1 MNSVILSASMMCLSA
16 WKDAEKKM
24 EELKNGKVDLLH
36 TDVMDGEFVPNL
48 MLGTESIKSLRAAC
62 PIPLDIHLMIERPEE
77 KLGWFDIQP
86 GEYVS
91 IHVESTKHL
100 QRALSIIRGYGARP
114 AVALNPATPLCMIEE
129 VLCDIEAVLLMT
141 VNPGFAGQKL
151 VPQTISKIAKLRYLL
166 DKNEL
171 KTVRIEVDGNVSFE
185 NAQCMRQAGAD
196 MFVCGTSSIFNKEG
210 TITENIT
217 KFQTLVSGEKEF
229 I

>member
-1 MNSVILSASMMCLSA
+1 
-16 WKDAEKKM
+16 
-24 EELKNGKVDLLH
+24 
-36 TDVMDGEFVPNL
+36 
-48 MLGTESIKSLRAAC
+48 
-62 PIPLDIHLMIERPEE
+62 
-77 KLGWFDIQP
+77 
-86 GEYVS
+86 
-91 IHVESTKHL
+91 
-100 QRALSIIRGYGARP
+100 
-114 AVALNPATPLCMIEE
+114 MIEE